1 MTVTRAQ
8 LEAREEATLAPWA
21 AKSGLSRGRA
31 HKEAEHVYRTAF
43 QRDRDRVVHCTAF
56 RRLEYKTQVFVNH
69 EGDYYRTRLTHSME
83 AAQISRTIA
92 RALGLNEDLCE
103 AVALSH
109 DMGHTPF
116 GHSGEDA
123 LRDLMKDHGGFEH
136 NVQALRIVDLLERR
150 YPGFPGLN
158 LTYETR
164 ESMIQHS
171 KIRDKAGLAF
181 GKLQAPLLESQ
192 VVDIADSIAY
202 DNHDLD
208 DGLKSGILTE
218 EQLEN
223 VALWREARNAVKA
236 KYPKLAPKETR
247 APAILFL
254 INREVGDLLEETT
267 RRLKVAKVKTLEDV
281 RAAKKPL
288 VGFSPGMEKKK
299 AALQTFLFQKFYRHY
314 RVARMA
320 TKARRILTELFE
332 EYVKHPEEL
341 PPEFQAW
348 ADKEGLHRG
357 VSDYV
362 AGMTDRF
369 AQQEWQR
376 LFLPFER
383 A

>member
-1 MTVTRAQ
+1 MTVTRPD
-8 LEAREEATLAPWA
+8 LEAREEATLARWA

-31 HKEAEHVYRTAF
+31 HAEAEHSYRTAF

-136 NVQALRIVDLLERR
+136 NIQALRIVDLLEHR

-171 KIRDKAGLAF
+171 KVRDKSGF

-218 EQLEN
+218 DQLEE
-223 VALWREARNAVKA
+223 VALWREARDAVKA
-236 KYPKLAPKETR
+236 RHPDLGPKETR

-267 RRLKVAKVKTLEDV
+267 RRLKAAKVKDLEDV

-288 VGFSPGMEKKK
+288 VGFSPEMEKKK
-299 AALQTFLFQKFYRHY
+299 AALQKFLFQRFYRHY

-332 EYVKHPEEL
+332 EYVRHPEEL

-348 ADKEGLHRG
+348 AEREGLHRG

>member
-1 MTVTRAQ
+1 MTVTRKD

-21 AKSGLSRGRA
+21 MRSGASRGRA
-31 HKEAEHVYRTAF
+31 HKEAEHAYRTAF

-83 AAQISRTIA
+83 AAQISRTVA

-123 LRDLMKDHGGFEH
+123 LRDLMKAHGGFEH

-171 KIRDKAGLAF
+171 KVRDKTTLGL
-181 GKLQAPLLESQ
+181 GKLESPLLESQ

-218 EQLEN
+218 EQLEG
-223 VALWREARNAVKA
+223 VALWREARDAVRA
-236 KYPKLAPKETR
+236 KHSGLSPKETR

-267 RRLKVAKVKTLEDV
+267 RRLKAAKVKTLEDV

-299 AALQTFLFQKFYRHY
+299 AALQAFLFQKFYRHY

-332 EYVKHPEEL
+332 EYVRHPEEL

-348 ADKEGLHRG
+348 AGKEGLHRG